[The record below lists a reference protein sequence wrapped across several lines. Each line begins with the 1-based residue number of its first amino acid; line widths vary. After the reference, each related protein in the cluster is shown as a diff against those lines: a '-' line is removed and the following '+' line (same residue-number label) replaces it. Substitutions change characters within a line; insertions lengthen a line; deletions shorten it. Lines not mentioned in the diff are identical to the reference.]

1 MQGTGGLQ
9 AYKMYIGG
17 EWVDALTGETYAS
30 LDPYAGKPWAT
41 VPQAGKEDVDRAVRA
56 ARKAFEEGPWPSM
69 TGAQRGKLLRKLAEL
84 LEERGEAIARIETRD
99 NGKLLREMSG
109 QLKVIPEWYHYYAG
123 AADKIFG
130 DVIPSAKP
138 NFVTYTVREPIGVV
152 GAIAAWNSPMLF
164 IAMKAAP
171 ALAAGCTFVLKPAP
185 QTPISALEFAKLVEE
200 AGFPPGVFNVVTG
213 DSPALGEALVG
224 HPGVDKV
231 SFTGSKATGIKVAQ
245 NAASHLA
252 RVTLELG
259 GKSPNIIFADA
270 DLEAAANGVIAG
282 IFAATGQTCVA
293 GSRVFV
299 HESVHD
305 ELVRRVVERARTIK
319 LGNPMEAETEMGP
332 CAFPEQLAKIEHYIA
347 LGLAEGATLAT
358 GSKRPDGLG
367 GLFIEPTVFVNVR
380 NDMRIAQE
388 EIFGPVLC
396 IIKFKDEEEVIRLAN
411 DSEYGLAAGIWT
423 LDVRR
428 AHRVA
433 QRLRA
438 GTIWI
443 NAYRVVNY
451 DVPFGGYKMS
461 GYGRENGMEAL
472 LEFTQVKSVWVE
484 TTGATRDPFKVG

>member
-1 MQGTGGLQ
+1 MSKSELQ
-9 AYKMYIGG
+9 NYRMFIGG
-17 EWVDALTGETYAS
+17 EWVDALSGNTYSS

-41 VPQAGKEDVDRAVRA
+41 VPQAGPEDVDRAVKA
-56 ARKAFEEGPWPSM
+56 ARKAFEEGPWPQMS
-69 TGAQRGKLLRKLAEL
+69 GAQRGKLLRKVAEL
-84 LEERGEAIARIETRD
+84 LEARGEEIARIESRD

-130 DVIPSAKP
+130 DVIPNAKP
-138 NFVTYTVREPIGVV
+138 NFISYTVREPLGVV

-185 QTPISALEFAKLVEE
+185 QTPVSALEFARLIEE

-213 DSPALGEALVG
+213 EGANVGEALVA

-245 NAASHLA
+245 SAASHLA
-252 RVTLELG
+252 TTTLELG
-259 GKSPNIIFADA
+259 GKSPNIIFDDA
-270 DLEAAANGVIAG
+270 DLDAAANGVIAG

-305 ELVRRVVERARTIK
+305 GLVERVVARARTIK
-319 LGNPMEAETEMGP
+319 LGNPLEAATEMGP
-332 CAFPEQLAKIEHYIA
+332 CAFPEQLAKIEHYVK
-347 LGLAEGATLAT
+347 LGLEEGAQLVSGGA
-358 GSKRPDGLG
+358 KPADLG
-367 GLFIEPTVFVNVR
+367 GLFIEPTVFTNVS
-380 NDMRIAQE
+380 NQMRIAQE
-388 EIFGPVLC
+388 EIFGPILAVM
-396 IIKFKDEEEVIRLAN
+396 KFKTEDEVIRLAN
-411 DSEYGLAAGIWT
+411 DSEYGLAAGVWT
-423 LDVRR
+423 RDIQR
-428 AHRVA
+428 AHRMA
-433 QRLRA
+433 GKLKA

-472 LEFTQVKSVWVE
+472 KEFTQVKSIWIE
-484 TTGATRDPFKVG
+484 TSGATRDPFKVG

>member
-1 MQGTGGLQ
+1 MSKSELQ
-9 AYKMYIGG
+9 TYKMFIGG
-17 EWVDALTGETYAS
+17 EWVEALSGNTYSS

-41 VPQAGKEDVDRAVRA
+41 VPQAGPEDVDRAVKA
-56 ARKAFEEGPWPSM
+56 ARKAFEEGSWPQMS
-69 TGAQRGKLLRKLAEL
+69 GAQRGKLLRKVAEL
-84 LEERGEAIARIETRD
+84 LEARGEEIARIESRD

-130 DVIPSAKP
+130 DVIPNAKP
-138 NFVTYTVREPIGVV
+138 NFISYTVREPLGVV

-185 QTPISALEFAKLVEE
+185 QTPVSALEFAKLIEE

-213 DSPALGEALVG
+213 EGANVGEALVA

-245 NAASHLA
+245 SAASHLA
-252 RVTLELG
+252 TTTLELG
-259 GKSPNIIFADA
+259 GKSPNIIFDDA
-270 DLEAAANGVIAG
+270 DLDAAANGVIAG

-305 ELVRRVVERARTIK
+305 ALVERVVARARTIK
-319 LGNPMEAETEMGP
+319 LGNPLEAATEMGP
-332 CAFPEQLAKIEHYIA
+332 CAFPEQLAKIEHYVK
-347 LGLAEGATLAT
+347 LGLEEGARLVSGGA
-358 GSKRPDGLG
+358 KPADLG
-367 GLFIEPTVFVNVR
+367 GLFIEPTVFTNVS

-388 EIFGPVLC
+388 EIFGPILA
-396 IIKFKDEEEVIRLAN
+396 IMKFRTEDEVIGLAN
-411 DSEYGLAAGIWT
+411 DSEYGLAAGVWT
-423 LDVRR
+423 RDIQR
-428 AHRVA
+428 AHRMA
-433 QRLRA
+433 GKLKA

-472 LEFTQVKSVWVE
+472 KEFTQVKSIWIE
-484 TTGATRDPFKVG
+484 TSGATRDPFKVG